1 VSWPTVALGDI
12 FQIAR
17 GGSPRPIDNYITS
30 DADGVNWV
38 SIRDASNSS
47 KFITKTEKKIRP
59 AGVAK
64 SRMVYPGDFL
74 LTNSMSFGRPY
85 ILQTTGCIH
94 DGWLVLSSDKS
105 VVDQD
110 FFYHLLGSEFVYK
123 KFAQLAAGAV
133 VKNLNCDLV
142 KTVQI
147 PLPPLPEQ
155 RRIAAILDKA
165 DALRAKRREAIAKLD
180 QLLQAVFLDM
190 FGDPVTNP
198 KGWPF
203 KPLGELV
210 SRKTI
215 NGAYYPA
222 DRYVTEGGVPMVHM
236 SDAFY
241 GVVRR
246 TSLKRVDVSNSDKS
260 KYEITS
266 ADILVSRRSL
276 NYEGSAKPC
285 LVEDIGE
292 PLIFESSLIRVTPD
306 KTKVSPLYL
315 HHYLSNPRARSKYVF
330 KHVTSATISGI
341 NQSGL
346 NAIEVMLPGRDE
358 QQSYEAVCN
367 RHAQNR
373 LRFEAQANML
383 DTTFFSIQSAAFSG
397 TL

>member
-1 VSWPTVALGDI
+1 VSWPTVPLGDI

-17 GGSPRPIDNYITS
+17 GGSPRPIDNYITD

-110 FFYHLLGSEFVYK
+110 FFYHLLGSEVVYK
-123 KFAQLAAGAV
+123 KFAKLAAGAV

-142 KTVQI
+142 KTVKV

-165 DALRAKRREAIAKLD
+165 DALRAKRRAAIAKLD
-180 QLLQAVFLDM
+180 QLLQSMFLDM

-198 KGWPF
+198 KNWPTVALSDVTT
-203 KPLGELV
+203 KIG
-210 SRKTI
+210 S
-215 NGAYYPA
+215 GATPTGGDESYKKEGIALIRSMNVHDGKFRWAKIAHIDKEQAQKLRNVVVEFDDVLLNITGASVARVCRAPIAVLPA
-222 DRYVTEGGVPMVHM
+222 
-236 SDAFY
+236 
-241 GVVRR
+241 
-246 TSLKRVDVSNSDKS
+246 RVNQHVA
-260 KYEITS
+260 I
-266 ADILVSRRSL
+266 IRC
-276 NYEGSAKPC
+276 G
-285 LVEDIGE
+285 
-292 PLIFESSLIRVTPD
+292 SLISPTYLEYALMSPPMKAKLLRTAESGATRQAITKAEIEKIVVALPPID
-306 KTKVSPLYL
+306 KQKEFAHVAE
-315 HHYLSNPRARSKYVF
+315 RASGQIDKGQKSSQRIEALFATLQSQVF
-330 KHVTSATISGI
+330 GA
-341 NQSGL
+341 
-346 NAIEVMLPGRDE
+346 
-358 QQSYEAVCN
+358 
-367 RHAQNR
+367 
-373 LRFEAQANML
+373 
-383 DTTFFSIQSAAFSG
+383 
-397 TL
+397 